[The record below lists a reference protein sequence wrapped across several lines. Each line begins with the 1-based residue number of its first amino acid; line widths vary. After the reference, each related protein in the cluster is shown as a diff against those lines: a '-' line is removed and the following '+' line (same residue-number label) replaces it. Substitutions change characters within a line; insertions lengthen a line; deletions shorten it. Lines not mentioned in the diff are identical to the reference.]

1 MSDFTKRLME
11 GDEVRRFF
19 PANLADIVQFPSE
32 VLKYFGIAENKTF
45 EITLRSLYLAALVE
59 DHFLRKEKKTKLDFR
74 DSTNTFI
81 VGEGNIYTRMTEEQ
95 EGLNGYSPLL
105 VLRTLPFPESGRT
118 TSDQCKFVELRRY
131 ADHAQFR
138 RRGLATATLEL
149 VSTELM
155 ASYGTKF
162 LYVNYDWTSWPKASK
177 VIPVDYASDDLII
190 KINPFVSSRR
200 LNPFGFFKL
209 TNKKEHQAE
218 YEKAMRKWGEHR
230 ASLERFH
237 SFR

>member
-1 MSDFTKRLME
+1 
-11 GDEVRRFF
+11 
-19 PANLADIVQFPSE
+19 
-32 VLKYFGIAENKTF
+32 
-45 EITLRSLYLAALVE
+45 
-59 DHFLRKEKKTKLDFR
+59 
-74 DSTNTFI
+74 
-81 VGEGNIYTRMTEEQ
+81 
-95 EGLNGYSPLL
+95 
-105 VLRTLPFPESGRT
+105 
-118 TSDQCKFVELRRY
+118 
-131 ADHAQFR
+131 
-138 RRGLATATLEL
+138 
-149 VSTELM
+149 M

-177 VIPVDYASDDLII
+177 VIPVDYASDDLRR